1 MEKYTKVGDLLA
13 EAQGVFEKL
22 EQTDEDK
29 EKDIQSKMQGS

>member
-13 EAQGVFEKL
+13 EGQGVFEKL
-22 EQTDEDK
+22 EQTDE